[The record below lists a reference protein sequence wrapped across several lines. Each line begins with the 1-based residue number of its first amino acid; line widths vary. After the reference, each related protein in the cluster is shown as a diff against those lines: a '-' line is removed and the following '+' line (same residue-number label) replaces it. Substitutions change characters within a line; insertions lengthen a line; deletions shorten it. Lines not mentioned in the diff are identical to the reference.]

1 MKNIL
6 VIFKK
11 QLKDT
16 FTNMAVLIQFVLFP
30 IMTIIMENAIDVK
43 GMPDHYFTLMFSVMY
58 IGMAPI
64 TATAAIVSEEKEA
77 DTLRVLMMAKVTP
90 VQYLLGVGIYVFLLC
105 MAGGTI
111 MGVASGITGAE
122 LGVFL
127 VIMAIGFVI
136 STMLG
141 AALGILAN
149 NQMAATS
156 ITVPVI
162 MVISFLPMLGM
173 FNETFKKIAEI
184 TYTQQI
190 QNIMNELSFNA
201 FDVRGIVTIVTNAVI
216 FTLFFIIMYKKKGLE

>member
-16 FTNMAVLIQFVLFP
+16 FTNKAVLIQFVLFP

-111 MGVASGITGAE
+111 MGVASSITGAE

-201 FDVRGIVTIVTNAVI
+201 FDVRGTVTIVTNAVI